1 MVPIKVSMKNL
12 SFIAAVILFL
22 LLCTF
27 NSSLVAES
35 RIDGPPGNKL
45 VVKLIKGNIVRSHNV
60 ETGETEDLY
69 HSEKY
74 WTHNISVSPNNRY
87 IAFIEQTKPEYSR
100 DNYTIPP
107 VINLLIIDCSGNVV
121 NRIDMDVRGYVWS
134 PGGEQIAFLTFR
146 PCDADYKYKCPTG
159 AWIFDIGSSE
169 VTKLADKAWGIR
181 WAAFNQAVYYFYRRD
196 SVLRWDTNTRISHL
210 TQLRDIDISPDGKYY
225 LPTPAYESEFIP
237 VLYRTHDNKEVVGA
251 LPKDIGALVG
261 WAFSKGH
268 YLHYQKAEEKVDE
281 VIRGGYRLV
290 KSREVISQT
299 STIYDP
305 ETQTVVK
312 VFDGKLGH
320 WVGDGK
326 QIIVVRNGKVELESI
341 P

>member
-1 MVPIKVSMKNL
+1 MRFLFVLSSVLIIGIVISSSVSLEANDAGSAPNSKLLVRMQPGYIIQSYNL
-12 SFIAAVILFL
+12 QS
-22 LLCTF
+22 
-27 NSSLVAES
+27 
-35 RIDGPPGNKL
+35 
-45 VVKLIKGNIVRSHNV
+45 
-60 ETGETEDLY
+60 GETKALWQ
-69 HSEKY
+69 SEKY
-74 WTHNISVSPNNRY
+74 RVRSVSVSPNNKY
-87 IAFIEQTKPEYSR
+87 IALIEETKPEYST
-100 DNYTIPP
+100 DNYTVPP
-107 VINLLIIDCSGNVV
+107 MINLLIIDGSGNYV
-121 NRIDMDVRGYVWS
+121 NRIDMDVSSYVWS
-134 PGGEQIAFLTFR
+134 PDGEKIAFVTFR
-146 PCDADYKYKCPTG
+146 PCDADYHYKCPTG

-196 SVLRWDTNTRISHL
+196 SVLQWDANTRISHL
-210 TQLRDIDISPDGKYY
+210 TQLCDIDISPDGKYY

-281 VIRGGYRLV
+281 VTSDRFRLV
-290 KSREVISQT
+290 KSREVLSQT

-320 WVGDGK
+320 WIGDGS
-326 QIIVVRNGKVELESI
+326 QIIVERDGKVVLEEL